1 MGRGIESKVITRF
14 QAAAVRMGGITVV
27 HSSTHSD
34 IKTGVLTPELLRSM
48 LRKMILIRR
57 FEEKVEELYLKMALI
72 TGPSHLYLGMEAIAT
87 GASEA
92 LREDDYVLATYRGHG
107 HAVARGAPLYR
118 IFAELMGRV
127 DGTCGGIG
135 GSMHVATWKE
145 KNLMLATAIVGSNI
159 PIAAGMGLAVKK
171 KGEARVVAAFFGDG
185 AVNSGAFNEGINLAA
200 VWKVPVIFICEN
212 NLYAMSLP
220 QSKGI
225 SSKSI
230 AERAAAYNIP
240 TFVADGNDPTS
251 VYKAVLD
258 AAEICRRGEGPSF
271 VECRSWRMKGHGI
284 YDKAEYRT
292 REEVERW
299 SDKDPVKLFEGL
311 LQKEG
316 VVKSGEAE
324 KLKGELEGELEEAIK
339 KARSSPVPDFS
350 SLEGLVYPKGDKD

>member
-1 MGRGIESKVITRF
+1 
-14 QAAAVRMGGITVV
+14 MGGITVV
-27 HSSTHSD
+27 RPSSHSD
-34 IKTGVLTPELLRSM
+34 IKSGVLGGHLLRTM

-92 LREDDYVLATYRGHG
+92 LRVDDYVLATYRGHG
-107 HAVARGAPLYR
+107 HAVSRGAPLYR
-118 IFAELMGRV
+118 IFAELMGRI

-135 GSMHVATWKE
+135 GSMHVATWTENK
-145 KNLMLATAIVGSNI
+145 LMLATAIVGSNI

-171 KGEARVVAAFFGDG
+171 KGEDRVVAAFFGDG

-212 NLYAMSLP
+212 NFYAMSLP
-220 QSKGI
+220 HSKGI

-230 AERAAAYNIP
+230 AERAASYNIP

-258 AAEICRRGEGPSF
+258 ASEICRRGEGPTF
-271 VECRSWRMKGHGI
+271 VECRTWRMKGHGI

-292 REEVERW
+292 QDEVERW
-299 SDKDPVKLFEGL
+299 SEKDPVRMFESFL
-311 LQKEG
+311 DKEG
-316 VVKSGEAE
+316 VVKG
-324 KLKGELEGELEEAIK
+324 GELDKMRGEVEVELDEAIK
-339 KARSSPVPDFS
+339 KARTSPVREFS
-350 SLEGLVYPKGDKD
+350 SLQGLVYPGDRN